1 MDIGE
6 SATARAIRDLKD
18 QNKNLKVLLFGNMA
32 QAKEMQK
39 RASNLNSAIADF
51 NAAFMEWMPRL
62 RHSNN
67 ETAQE
72 VAAAMRKLKAEIEEK
87 LNG

>member
-1 MDIGE
+1 
-6 SATARAIRDLKD
+6 
-18 QNKNLKVLLFGNMA
+18 
-32 QAKEMQK
+32 
-39 RASNLNSAIADF
+39 
-51 NAAFMEWMPRL
+51 MEWMPRL